1 MAAGPGAAALLAD
14 HGANVIKIET
24 PSGDPWRRV
33 LLKDQP
39 KSRTFGSIFEQ
50 DNRGKRSI
58 CLDLNNDAGKQVFH
72 LLLAKTDVLVCNVR
86 VKGTQRLG
94 LDYETLKIQYPSLI
108 YAHITAWGR
117 QGPMTNAP
125 GYDAGAFWAGTG
137 MLDTLRSQDNG
148 RLPTLPG
155 ASGDH
160 ATSLALFS
168 GINLALFHRERTGAG
183 NLVDVSLLRSGL
195 WCNGMYLAVA
205 SASKKGIQSIKD
217 PNRIGPTFRGY
228 VTKDLQTIHLLGY
241 QTGRHLPYLLKALQ
255 LTKVPSN
262 TELDQIFK
270 TKTALEWEDIFD
282 LENVWYTR
290 IMDIADIAAQAE
302 TPNLG
307 VRFGGKMSQVP
318 EQIDRTNAFYKGGRL
333 AGTGSVLVASPIR
346 LGHGLGGENEPSPLD
361 VPLAPDLGSGTD
373 SILTEIGISLKDIE
387 RMRSD
392 GAFGTPKKKKT
403 FLAPPRSKM

>member
-148 RLPTLPG
+148 RLPI
-155 ASGDH
+155 
-160 ATSLALFS
+160 
-168 GINLALFHRERTGAG
+168 IN
-183 NLVDVSLLRSGL
+183 
-195 WCNGMYLAVA
+195 
-205 SASKKGIQSIKD
+205 
-217 PNRIGPTFRGY
+217 
-228 VTKDLQTIHLLGY
+228 
-241 QTGRHLPYLLKALQ
+241 
-255 LTKVPSN
+255 
-262 TELDQIFK
+262 
-270 TKTALEWEDIFD
+270 
-282 LENVWYTR
+282 
-290 IMDIADIAAQAE
+290 
-302 TPNLG
+302 
-307 VRFGGKMSQVP
+307 
-318 EQIDRTNAFYKGGRL
+318 
-333 AGTGSVLVASPIR
+333 
-346 LGHGLGGENEPSPLD
+346 
-361 VPLAPDLGSGTD
+361 
-373 SILTEIGISLKDIE
+373 
-387 RMRSD
+387 
-392 GAFGTPKKKKT
+392 
-403 FLAPPRSKM
+403 